1 MEIDFLGLNSP
12 TFNTEQEISKDAF
25 SDTDTCSGGGV
36 ETSLSLSTSTFQ
48 DNLNLNEKWE
58 VGNDCKKMMI
68 TSSSDSSTSTL
79 LPRPVFDP
87 RITTTGFP
95 FDLNQN
101 STDSRDI
108 SEIPETASLAI
119 INPDNVFI
127 DNLSSEKAKNTVLIA
142 GKASLGFSNGYTPTV
157 AMARRASLA
166 RFLEKRSHRMNEAKT
181 THIMGKS
188 LKKGKTSIERS

>member
-12 TFNTEQEISKDAF
+12 TFNTEQEISKNAF
-25 SDTDTCSGGGV
+25 SDTVTCNSGGV

-48 DNLNLNEKWE
+48 DNLNLNKKWE
-58 VGNDCKKMMI
+58 FRNDCKKMI
-68 TSSSDSSTSTL
+68 TSSSGSSTSTL
-79 LPRPVFDP
+79 FPRPVFDP

-101 STDSRDI
+101 STNSRDI
-108 SEIPETASLAI
+108 SEIPETASLPT

-127 DNLSSEKAKNTVLIA
+127 DNLSSKKAESTVLIA
-142 GKASLGFSNGYTPTV
+142 GKASLGLSNGYTPTV

-181 THIMGKS
+181 IHVMGKS
-188 LKKGKTSIERS
+188 LRKGKTSIERS